1 MRLQSKMMLYILS
14 LLLLSFAIGGN
25 LLIHSSFENMLTQ
38 EKSQAEESYL
48 TIRQTVGTLNHLNRA
63 FVSSDVADIFVTLE
77 KQGILR
83 DCEICLQKSG
93 ETLFLSEESELFANI
108 VDAKEVGK
116 GYAEI
121 INGQNGT
128 RYYRL
133 TSQIAYGDTLLS
145 LQGVYNISSAYENR
159 QTQIL
164 IYRLV
169 FVFIFLSGTALS
181 WIMSVWLTRPLK
193 MLSDT
198 SKQIAE
204 GNFELRA
211 DIQSRDEIEALA
223 ADFNTMTDRLVN
235 QIEIVEET
243 LKNQEEFMGS
253 FAHELKSPMTT
264 ILGYVGML
272 RMEGLAPQEQQEA
285 YRYIYSETK
294 RLQNLSTKLLSLF
307 SIGKETYQFEEISLK
322 LLISDVAT
330 AMSGTLTE
338 NHITL
343 HITCDEGAVYI
354 EPDLIK
360 SLLINLIDNA
370 GKAMP
375 TGGDIEIDAK
385 IYSQQFQIAIT
396 DHGRGMPKEEIG
408 RITEAFYRVDKSRSR
423 SQGGAGLG
431 LALCKKIVEL
441 HHGSMTF
448 DSLPGIGTTVLVV
461 MKAGE
466 EI

>member
-14 LLLLSFAIGGN
+14 LLLLSFSIGGN
-25 LLIHSSFENMLTQ
+25 LLIHSSFENMLAQ
-38 EKSQAEESYL
+38 EKAQAEESYL
-48 TIRQTVGTLNHLNRA
+48 IIRQTVGTLNHLNRA

-77 KQGILR
+77 NQGILR

-93 ETLFLSEESELFANI
+93 EILFLSKGSGLFATI
-108 VDAKEVGK
+108 VDAKEIGK

-121 INGQNGT
+121 IAGQDGS

-145 LQGVYNISSAYENR
+145 LQGVYNISSAYQNR

-169 FVFIFLSGTALS
+169 FVFLLFSGAALS

-198 SKQIAE
+198 SKQIAD
-204 GNFELRA
+204 GNFDLRA
-211 DIQSRDEIEALA
+211 DIQSQDEIQALA

-235 QIEIVEET
+235 QIQIVEET

-272 RMEGLAPQEQQEA
+272 RMEGLTTQEQQEA

-307 SIGKETYQFEEISLK
+307 SIGKENYQFEEISLK
-322 LLISDVAT
+322 HLIADVAA
-330 AMSGTLTE
+330 AMSGSLTE
-338 NHITL
+338 THIAL
-343 HITCDEGAVYI
+343 HITCGEGTVYA

-375 TGGDIEIDAK
+375 GGGVIEIDAK
-385 IYSQQFQIAIT
+385 ILPQQFQIAIT

-408 RITEAFYRVDKSRSR
+408 KITEAFYRIDKSRSR

-441 HHGSMTF
+441 HQGSMTF
-448 DSLPGIGTTVLVV
+448 DSSPDNGTTVLVI

-466 EI
+466 EV